1 MRARLTLDPA
11 NKFLSVEVALTAR
24 RLRQL
29 ERAAQHGA
37 LEPLPALVL
46 TAPLFVPL
54 AAGFGVDP
62 VHLGLVMTC
71 NLAIGLYTPPVG
83 GTLFVAARIGG
94 VGVGA
99 LSRALVPLFAVSVLV
114 LLLITYVDSLAMGP
128 VRWLR

>member
-1 MRARLTLDPA
+1 M
-11 NKFLSVEVALTAR
+11 
-24 RLRQL
+24 
-29 ERAAQHGA
+29 
-37 LEPLPALVL
+37 L

-54 AAGFGVDP
+54 AAAYGVDP

-99 LSRALVPLFAVSVLV
+99 ISRALIPLFGVSLLV
-114 LLLITYVDSLAMGP
+114 LALVTYIDALAMAP